1 MRRAG
6 HVWLSIAV
14 AGLWAL
20 TGCAP
25 VVLQPASA
33 VPSAPQWYDT
43 EFVVRDGSAL
53 PYTSWLPPE
62 DAPPHA
68 VIVAVHGFND
78 YRRAFELPGSYLAAQ
93 GAAVFAYDQRGFGAA
108 PGRGLW
114 PGKDLL
120 VTDLVDVV
128 SLVAARYPRVPVFM
142 LGDSMGAGVV
152 MLAAQRPELAGRVRG
167 IVLNAPAVWGEQ
179 TFNPFYRA
187 GLWVLAHT
195 VPSWEVTS
203 RGLKIRVSDN
213 IDLLRSLSRDPLML
227 RGARTDV
234 LYGLVRLMDDAIGTA
249 AAVPVPTLILY
260 GLRDEV
266 IPKDAV
272 CRLLERA
279 PAGTLHRFYPSGY
292 HLLLRDLGAAE
303 VWADLR
309 QWLEGN
315 VTQSTDAEAPCRSST
330 ALGRHG

>member
-1 MRRAG
+1 M
-6 HVWLSIAV
+6 VI
-14 AGLWAL
+14 
-20 TGCAP
+20 
-25 VVLQPASA
+25 QPSSA
-33 VPSAPQWYDT
+33 VPGAPQWYDT

-53 PYTSWLPPE
+53 PYTAWLPPAG
-62 DAPPHA
+62 APPEA
-68 VIVAVHGFND
+68 VVVAVHGFND
-78 YRRAFELPGSYLAAQ
+78 YRRAFELPGPYLATR

-120 VTDLVDVV
+120 ETDLIDVV
-128 SLVAARYPRVPVFM
+128 SLVAARYPGIPVFL

-152 MLAAQRPELAGRVRG
+152 MLAARRPELAGRVRG
-167 IVLNAPAVWGEQ
+167 LILNAPAVWGNE
-179 TFNPFYRA
+179 TFNPLYRA

-234 LYGLVRLMDDAIGTA
+234 LYGLVHLMDEAIGAA

-272 CRLLERA
+272 CQLLERA
-279 PAGTLHRFYPSGY
+279 PAGTLHRFYANGY
-292 HLLLRDLGAAE
+292 HLLLRDLGAAV
-303 VWADLR
+303 VWADMH
-309 QWLEGN
+309 QWLAGN
-315 VTQSTDAEAPCRSST
+315 VTQSTDAQAPCRSS
-330 ALGRHG
+330 AAPS